1 MTTCPE
7 SDQFRN
13 ARLLGAALQLRRTHG
28 ILYAMRFLEEYGFDA
43 HVIWE
48 ILGLIPAQ
56 QVDAPDLVVTSLQ
69 SATAAN
75 KPPHQE

>member
-1 MTTCPE
+1 MTTCPV

-48 ILGLIPAQ
+48 VLGLIPAERSASP
-56 QVDAPDLVVTSLQ
+56 APAVTSLQ
-69 SATAAN
+69 PATAAD
-75 KPPHQE
+75 KSPHQE

>member
-1 MTTCPE
+1 MTTYPFPGN
-7 SDQFRN
+7 FRK

-48 ILGLIPAQ
+48 VFGLIPAERAAAT
-56 QVDAPDLVVTSLQ
+56 DAAATSLQ
-69 SATAAN
+69 PATVFDRR
-75 KPPHQE
+75 PHQE

>member
-1 MTTCPE
+1 MTTLPI
-7 SDQFRN
+7 SDEFRN

-48 ILGLIPAQ
+48 VLGLIPPQ
-56 QVDAPDLVVTSLQ
+56 RCESPSSESTSL
-69 SATAAN
+69 
-75 KPPHQE
+75 